1 MEYADG
7 CGLDVIEEPRLGF
20 GNGDEGERHSS
31 KPLVSVTHSNQHGGL
46 AENAM
51 DGFRITALKQLPFI
65 LKYEVVQLLVTRH
78 HRGRQEQM
86 RFEHFAIPEKYCF
99 LIFNFCVPFM
109 RSPVIKTNTGI
120 YLYIYRERERER
132 ERERASERESLLT

>member
-1 MEYADG
+1 MEYTDG
-7 CGLDVIEEPRLGF
+7 CGLNVIEELRLGF

-31 KPLVSVTHSNQHGGL
+31 KPLVSVTHSNQHRGL

-65 LKYEVVQLLVTRH
+65 LKYEIVELLVTRH

-99 LIFNFCVPFM
+99 LIFNFSVRRPFQ
-109 RSPVIKTNTGI
+109 PVIKTNAE
-120 YLYIYRERERER
+120 LAHLEQWSLRKPPRELEG
-132 ERERASERESLLT
+132 